1 MRKDR
6 ADRMTESGAYGR
18 RLTDRLHSQASRALL
33 SRSLRKSVVGLTETR
48 TDHPTHA
55 LSDPIPRE
63 DAFLVAL
70 QLRDFPNHGYW
81 EDGRQSPV
89 FSLKAGCTTL
99 YDLKRAPAFL
109 MDKSFH
115 SVHFYF
121 SRNVL
126 SCLVPAFS
134 GAD

>member
-1 MRKDR
+1 MS
-6 ADRMTESGAYGR
+6 ENGAYGR
-18 RLTDRLHSQASRALL
+18 RLADCLHSESSRALV
-33 SRSLRKSVVGLTETR
+33 SRSLRKGVIGFTEVCS
-48 TDHPTHA
+48 DNPTHA
-55 LSDPIPRE
+55 ISDPIPRE

-70 QLRDFPNHGYW
+70 QLRDFPNHQYW
-81 EDGRQSPV
+81 EEGCQVSA
-89 FSLKAGCTTL
+89 FSLKAGCTTI